1 MGERNIDENL
11 LITTLFS
18 DELYYAEKQRALF
31 KGKSEIRWKLI
42 FKISSR
48 YSLIIIVLF
57 GQKILKVLN
66 VIKTSKEVE
75 RWQRRML
82 K

>member
-1 MGERNIDENL
+1 MNERNIDENL

-31 KGKSEIRWKLI
+31 RGQPETRWKLI

-48 YSLIIIVLF
+48 YSMIIITLF
-57 GQKILKVLN
+57 
-66 VIKTSKEVE
+66 E
-75 RWQRRML
+75 
-82 K
+82 